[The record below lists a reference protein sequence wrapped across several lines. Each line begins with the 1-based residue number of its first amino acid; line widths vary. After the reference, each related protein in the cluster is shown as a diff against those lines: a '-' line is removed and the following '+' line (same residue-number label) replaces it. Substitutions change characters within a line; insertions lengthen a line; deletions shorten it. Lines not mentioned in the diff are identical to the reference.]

1 MLFRRVLRNEVTP
14 SGTPWILAGLGVA
27 CVIEPLF
34 DPRWF
39 SAAPPIVWVGVAAL
53 AGLPAYISAGAAT
66 PVVAVLLHKGLP
78 PGAALAFV
86 LTAPL
91 PTAALLSLRGAR
103 GLLMAVGGAVLAL
116 LAGVALDA
124 VVLIRPFPLH
134 QVAETAAGPVG
145 DACLMAPVARHPS
158 PRTSPLHRAGLPPS
172 LICPV
177 GRARPDPPL
186 DLCLIEPRP
195 DEPARHFM
203 VIMPQAM
210 GCPEFPDG
218 CEARS
223 SVPSWMITAR
233 LTTDVAPSPRV
244 IPGAVTTWCALPSAA
259 AWVFPKSPACCG
271 WGAPVGLK
279 CSPALAANSPPQS
292 PFSWTWK
299 AWVPGES
306 PDRSSSIVTGP
317 SPVCLM
323 VTLPS
328 AVSPASG
335 LTSADAPRSFPAGP
349 DFWAPPQATNSKKIA
364 FLT

>member
-1 MLFRRVLRNEVTP
+1 VPLLGTAFTAVRIATGVLFSMLFRRVLRNEVTP

-39 SAAPPIVWVGVAAL
+39 SAAPPIVWVGVAAF

-145 DACLMAPVARHPS
+145 DACLMAPVVLVSLGILRQGPRRYIGQVFRRH
-158 PRTSPLHRAGLPPS
+158 
-172 LICPV
+172 
-177 GRARPDPPL
+177 
-186 DLCLIEPRP
+186 
-195 DEPARHFM
+195 
-203 VIMPQAM
+203 
-210 GCPEFPDG
+210 
-218 CEARS
+218 
-223 SVPSWMITAR
+223 
-233 LTTDVAPSPRV
+233 
-244 IPGAVTTWCALPSAA
+244 
-259 AWVFPKSPACCG
+259 
-271 WGAPVGLK
+271 
-279 CSPALAANSPPQS
+279 
-292 PFSWTWK
+292 
-299 AWVPGES
+299 
-306 PDRSSSIVTGP
+306 
-317 SPVCLM
+317 
-323 VTLPS
+323 
-328 AVSPASG
+328 
-335 LTSADAPRSFPAGP
+335 
-349 DFWAPPQATNSKKIA
+349 
-364 FLT
+364 